1 MALGLPENEAVP
13 LALVINELGTNAIKH
28 RATRQDGIMVR
39 VTTRPD
45 GMEMAIEN
53 PGTLK
58 DGFNLAQIS
67 ASVSGLGLV
76 KALLP
81 RRERGSS
88 WSAPVQ
94 SFQPACNYFHRR
106 FAKTAFRDDL
116 TALSL
121 RQ

>member
-1 MALGLPENEAVP
+1 LPENEAVP

-81 RRERGSS
+81 RRGARLVVERTGAVVSTRLQLF
-88 WSAPVQ
+88 P
-94 SFQPACNYFHRR
+94 PAIRE
-106 FAKTAFRDDL
+106 D
-116 TALSL
+116 SI
-121 RQ
+121 